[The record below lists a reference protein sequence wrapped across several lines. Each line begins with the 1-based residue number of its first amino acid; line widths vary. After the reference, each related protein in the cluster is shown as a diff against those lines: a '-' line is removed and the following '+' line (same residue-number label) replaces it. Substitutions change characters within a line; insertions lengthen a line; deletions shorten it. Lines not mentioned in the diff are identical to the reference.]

1 MRVEGRTKPC
11 DAPSLRRTH
20 RCHRRNDSHNK
31 AIGFSALKTL
41 KGRQNPDLLPDAGDT
56 FHGQSI
62 ATAANDEGIAAKE
75 EGIVRLTY
83 HDQSDRMVRLPPGCS
98 VMSAGAC
105 FKSHRTSSALPP
117 TTCPSALICRTRQR
131 APGVG
136 DMRA

>member
-1 MRVEGRTKPC
+1 MRVVGRTKPC
-11 DAPSLRRTH
+11 DSPSLRRTH
-20 RCHRRNDSHNK
+20 RCYCRNDSHSK
-31 AIGFSALKTL
+31 AIGLSPHKTL
-41 KGRQNPDLLPDAGDT
+41 KDRQNPDLLPDAGDT
-56 FHGQSI
+56 FHGHSI
-62 ATAANDEGIAAKE
+62 AIAAKDEGIA
-75 EGIVRLTY
+75 RLTY

-98 VMSAGAC
+98 VMSADAC